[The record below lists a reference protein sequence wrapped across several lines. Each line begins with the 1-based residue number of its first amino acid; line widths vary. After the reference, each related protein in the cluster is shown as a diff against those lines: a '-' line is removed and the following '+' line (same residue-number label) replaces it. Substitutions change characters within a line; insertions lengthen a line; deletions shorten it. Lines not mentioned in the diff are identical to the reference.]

1 VNPETDRNRQS
12 LFEALP
18 FFVPFNGSWV
28 YLRGAI
34 ESLRYVCGKFL
45 NSYPESITRE
55 VRNDWNNTD
64 GLDTGILHQ
73 QLYFR
78 VQQERILQNLRFQH
92 EAEMTVAEPL

>member
-1 VNPETDRNRQS
+1 MNPETDRNRQS

-28 YLRGAI
+28 YLRCEI
-34 ESLRYVCGKFL
+34 ESLRYVSEKFL
-45 NSYPESITRE
+45 SSYPESITRE
-55 VRNDWNNTD
+55 VCNDWNNTD

-73 QLYFR
+73 QLSFR